1 MECRKV
7 QPLHICNFLNMRYFI
22 TSGYIGI
29 PYLCCRFI
37 WEEGDMNGCGGGGG
51 GSSEH
56 RKTAKKL
63 INRSFSHD
71 LVAFENPKLKRSKVF
86 ILIGHKRQYNPL

>member
-29 PYLCCRFI
+29 PYLCCSFI
-37 WEEGDMNGCGGGGG
+37 WEEGDMEGGGRGAVQN
-51 GSSEH
+51 
-56 RKTAKKL
+56 TARPQK
-63 INRSFSHD
+63 N
-71 LVAFENPKLKRSKVF
+71 
-86 ILIGHKRQYNPL
+86 